1 MPPPGRRAFLL
12 ALAASV
18 GACDDRR
25 TAASKA
31 SNAPEPTPPMTPDSS
46 LPRLVA
52 GLGDTLA
59 DVRQHST
66 FAFRTDLLS
75 DSYVVA
81 VDKPLQ
87 FVFAGPHPFELA
99 PTRFASLEC
108 TAAIVTAIQS
118 SPHLD
123 YLTQPAAL
131 ALLAQLRERIVAAGW
146 KVDRDERPVPT
157 GPELALGL
165 RDPALPDDTW
175 WFAAIYASGDARL
188 YVKLRRAHRAGR
200 NGPDDLFMVT
210 LQWRDDVLLDRAL
223 VLARQLR
230 QQDGLAPDL
239 DRPIV
244 LDKYVPRV
252 RALMPKAP

>member
-12 ALAASV
+12 ALASSACAC
-18 GACDDRR
+18 ACDNG
-25 TAASKA
+25 AAGSNVSKTT
-31 SNAPEPTPPMTPDSS
+31 SPMTIDSS
-46 LPRLVA
+46 VPRLVA

-87 FVFAGPHPFELA
+87 FVFRGPHPFDLA

-123 YLTQPAAL
+123 YLTRAAAM
-131 ALLAQLRERIVAAGW
+131 ALLTQLNGRIVQAGW
-146 KVDRDERPVPT
+146 KADRDERPVPT

-175 WFAAIYASGDARL
+175 WFVAIYAINDARL
-188 YVKLRRAHRAGR
+188 FVKLRRTHRAGR
-200 NGPDDLFMVT
+200 NGPNDLFLVT
-210 LQWRDDVLLDRAL
+210 LQWRDDVLIDRAIA
-223 VLARQLR
+223 LARQLR

-244 LDKYVPRV
+244 LDTYVERV
-252 RALMPKAP
+252 HALMPRTP

>member
-1 MPPPGRRAFLL
+1 MAHPGRRAFLL
-12 ALAASV
+12 ALASSLC
-18 GACDDRR
+18 ACDKGAAGP
-25 TAASKA
+25 TASK
-31 SNAPEPTPPMTPDSS
+31 SSHPMTIESD

-52 GLGDTLA
+52 GLGDTLL

-123 YLTQPAAL
+123 YLETASAL
-131 ALLAQLRERIVAAGW
+131 ALVAQLNERILQAGW
-146 KVDRDERPVPT
+146 HVEREERPVPT
-157 GPELALGL
+157 GAELALGL

-175 WFAAIYASGDARL
+175 WFAAIYASGTARL
-188 YVKLRRAHRAGR
+188 YVKLRRTHRAGR
-200 NGPDDLFMVT
+200 TGPGDLFLVT
-210 LQWRDDVLLDRAL
+210 LQWRDDALLDRAIA
-223 VLARQLR
+223 LAKRLR
-230 QQDGLAPDL
+230 QQDGLPPDR
-239 DRPIV
+239 DRPIA
-244 LDKYVPRV
+244 LETYVERV
-252 RALMPKAP
+252 RMLVPKAP